1 MNADIVGARVARNTA
16 IVFAEANGLVLSL
29 GDVIAV
35 RLEQQ
40 SILAIVAI
48 AADQL
53 LNMPE
58 NAVTGHVLAVG
69 RDSPGVAST
78 LAKRDRDA
86 LDLARGEA
94 GPSTRITSAHWSDDN
109 GSIEIQVE
117 GVSTDHRCLSERLSR
132 LFRASVRI
140 SQVAD

>member
-1 MNADIVGARVARNTA
+1 MSADIVGARVARNAA
-16 IVFAEANGLVLSL
+16 IVFADANGLFLSP

-35 RLEQQ
+35 RLGQQ

-53 LNMPE
+53 LNVPE
-58 NAVTGHVLAVG
+58 NAVTGQVIAVG

-78 LAKRDRDA
+78 LAERDRSA
-86 LDLARGEA
+86 LALARGEA

-117 GVSTDHRCLSERLSR
+117 GVSTDYRCLSERLSQ
-132 LFRASVRI
+132 LFRASVRLA
-140 SQVAD
+140 QVAD

>member
-1 MNADIVGARVARNTA
+1 MSADIVGARLARNTA

-35 RLEQQ
+35 RLGQQ

-53 LNMPE
+53 LNVPE
-58 NAVTGHVLAVG
+58 NAVTGQVLAVG

-78 LAKRDRDA
+78 LAERDRVA
-86 LDLARGEA
+86 LDLARGEV
-94 GPSTRITSAHWSDDN
+94 GPSTRITSAHWSDDS
-109 GSIEIQVE
+109 GLIDLQVE
-117 GVSTDHRCLSERLSR
+117 GATTDHHCIIERLSR

-140 SQVAD
+140 TQMAD